1 MKLIDQR
8 ILITGAS
15 SGIGKILTQ
24 ELARG
29 KGNRILAVARHT
41 ENIPVAD
48 NIVPFA
54 ANFSMPEEIDRTFAH
69 LQETWGGV
77 DICIANAGFAY
88 LEKLEEPDWHH
99 TEQIFNLNTLGQI
112 HTLEHFMRMN
122 REPEPGSPKYFVSL
136 ISAVAMVPLP
146 YYALYCASKFA
157 LDGFWRTFAFEKPDW
172 LRVLRV
178 YPVATKTA
186 FFTRA
191 SGEQN
196 PPLPFLQQTPEQVA
210 AAILRGLR
218 RNRSKVYPSRLFTLF
233 YPLLRAFPCFSL
245 LYSLNEKRKM
255 ERHLK

>member
-1 MKLIDQR
+1 MKLENQR

-15 SGIGKILTQ
+15 SGIGKILTR
-24 ELARG
+24 ELAQG

-41 ENIPVAD
+41 ENIPVAH

-54 ANFSMPEEIDRTFAH
+54 ADFSIPEEIDRTFAQLH
-69 LQETWGGV
+69 ESWGGV

-88 LEKLEEPDWHH
+88 REKLEEPDWHH

-112 HTLEHFMRMN
+112 HTLEHFIRMN
-122 REPEPGSPKYFVSL
+122 REASGEKKYFVSL

-196 PPLPFLQQTPEQVA
+196 PPLPFLQQKPEQVA

-233 YPLLRAFPCFSL
+233 YPLMRAIPCFSL

-255 ERHLK
+255 ERQLK